1 MPRFDNQKSTALTNN
16 GYSFNGTAV
25 EDLGATEYTVVTIL
39 VDVSSSLSGQERE
52 LERMVKE
59 VIKTLNMSP
68 RKDNLLVRV
77 VKFNEQDHEIHG
89 FKLLSQIN
97 LNDYDNVLNCSGSTY
112 LFDATINSITATEG
126 YVKTLYQNDYFC
138 NGLIFI
144 ITDGDDVGSSN
155 QPTAVSASLTSIR
168 KTEMLESLNVI
179 LVGMTGS
186 TSSSGLTTF
195 QQQGGLTNYIEIGQV
210 NHNTLGKLA
219 NFISRSITMTSQ
231 SLGSGT
237 APSIVQSKSLSF

>member
-25 EDLGATEYTVVTIL
+25 EDLGATEYTVVTVL
-39 VDVSSSLSGQERE
+39 VDVSGSLSGQERE

-77 VKFNEQDHEIHG
+77 VKFNEQDQEVHG
-89 FKLLSQIN
+89 FKLLSQIT
-97 LNDYDNVLNCSGSTY
+97 LNDYDNTMNCSGSTNLY
-112 LFDATINSITATEG
+112 DATINSITATEG
-126 YVKTLYQNDYFC
+126 YVKTLHQNDYFC

-144 ITDGDDVGSSN
+144 ITDGEDVGSSN
-155 QPTAVSASLTSIR
+155 QPSAVMNSLSALR

-179 LVGMTGS
+179 LLGMTGN
-186 TSSSGLTTF
+186 SSSSSLTDF
-195 QQQGGLTNYIEIGQV
+195 QQKGGLTNYIEVGQV

-219 NFISRSITMTSQ
+219 NFISRSITMVSQ

-237 APSIVQSKSLSF
+237 TPQIVQSKSLSF